1 MQEEVITYY
10 NEVKKQNKRM
20 LNEIKRNEK
29 KQDREKLMKLLQVYV
44 NFELLVNDYL
54 ESEIPSDS

>member
-10 NEVKKQNKRM
+10 NEMRKQNKKM

-29 KQDREKLMKLLQVYV
+29 KQDREELMKLLQMYI
-44 NFELLVNDYL
+44 NFELLSYSDN
-54 ESEIPSDS
+54 EIPSDS